1 MYIVNRYCNS
11 MFIAILSYL
20 TKYRK
25 TCVFTPKGKLVR
37 SHHEHMLHARHIR
50 RNLQVKME
58 KKKHA
63 IMFKAR
69 LTSGHLG
76 IATLRFR
83 YLPNKLNN

>member
-1 MYIVNRYCNS
+1 

-25 TCVFTPKGKLVR
+25 TCVFTPKRKLAHSR
-37 SHHEHMLHARHIR
+37 HEHMLHARHIR

-63 IMFKAR
+63 IMFKAQ
-69 LTSGHLG
+69 LDTS
-76 IATLRFR
+76 A
-83 YLPNKLNN
+83 